1 MLRLR
6 IPRHYLDAQGLSLFA
21 PARPSARAP
30 QRRGAP
36 DLGVNLLIAPTD
48 AASDDGRLV
57 RHVSAMVTRG
67 AQAVTPRSIHID
79 ARRLSPSPGAGFE
92 IPAEPLAAEMLGQP
106 VTRYGTE
113 MPFAPG
119 LYHMDI
125 AIDDEVEAQFV
136 AEIR

>member
-1 MLRLR
+1 MLRLQ

-21 PARPSARAP
+21 PARPSTHTP
-30 QRRGAP
+30 RRRSAA

-67 AQAVTPRSIHID
+67 CQAVTPRSIHIE
-79 ARRLSPSPGAGFE
+79 ARRLSPSPGVDFE

-106 VTRYGTE
+106 VTRYGCD
-113 MPFAPG
+113 MPFTPG

-125 AIDDEVEAQFV
+125 AVDDEAEAQFV